1 MIAELMTT
9 ATTTDEANRGADDR
23 PKIRHYLTD
32 ADVPDPWGKEAA
44 DFADCAA
51 LIDYGA
57 DQHIA

>member
-1 MIAELMTT
+1 MTK

-23 PKIRHYLTD
+23 PKIRHYLTG

-51 LIDYGA
+51 LIDHGA
-57 DQHIA
+57 GQRIT